1 MAAIVF
7 FLLFQ
12 GLLVTRAHRNECK
25 QETRCGDEGPAI
37 RCPFWKMDQQPAHDC
52 GYGPGFGLSCS
63 VTNQTFL
70 ELSLSVKVLVQK
82 IDYGQQEIYVKNPNK
97 CFPSLNL
104 SSSPFQ
110 FSKRLVKNFS
120 LFSCPSTVPL
130 TSLGHQVTCLSSPH
144 AGHLVYAISSD
155 DLIKDQPLLSCVKMY
170 NIPSVPTGI
179 FDQGYSVLSWSV
191 DFESDCSG
199 APEGTLC
206 YSFLFK
212 FEFNKIFLLHMSL
225 LWSLKSPIIFAV
237 VQ

>member
-25 QETRCGDEGPAI
+25 RETRCGDEGPAI

-82 IDYGQQEIYVKNPNK
+82 IDYKKKEISIDNPSK

-104 SSSPFQ
+104 SSSPLK
-110 FSKRLVKNFS
+110 FSERLVKTYS
-120 LFSCPSTVPL
+120 LFSCPNK
-130 TSLGHQVTCLSSPH
+130 TSLTRFGQQVTCPRSP
-144 AGHLVYAISSD
+144 GHLVYAISSA
-155 DLIKDQPLLSCVKMY
+155 DLIKDRPLLSCVKMY

-212 FEFNKIFLLHMSL
+212 FEFNKTFLLHMSL